1 MINVM
6 LTCMQLDRLG
16 VLCPH
21 KTPVVTERE
30 RVCVRSGH
38 SWLSPF
44 LLTSVYTAGGYWRR
58 SAVQAARSQ
67 SGESDLR
74 ARLRGPGAGWQW
86 PAVLW
91 AGTWPSG
98 SSPAVSWLPGSLLHL
113 PCLEKQTL
121 VRTTSARL
129 HCPEGHSYPSSTSSE
144 GDHSAFN
151 HTSFQQRLIEL

>member
-74 ARLRGPGAGWQW
+74 PDCVVLVPGGSDQPCSGPAPGRQEAALLFPDSQGPCCTSHALKNRPLSAPPRLGCIALKVTVTLPP
-86 PAVLW
+86 PAQKVTTLHSI
-91 AGTWPSG
+91 THL
-98 SSPAVSWLPGSLLHL
+98 SSKG
-113 PCLEKQTL
+113 
-121 VRTTSARL
+121 
-129 HCPEGHSYPSSTSSE
+129 
-144 GDHSAFN
+144 
-151 HTSFQQRLIEL
+151 

>member
-6 LTCMQLDRLG
+6 LTCVQLDRLG

-21 KTPVVTERE
+21 KAPVVTEGE

-44 LLTSVYTAGGYWRR
+44 LLTPVYTAGCLEE
-58 SAVQAARSQ
+58 ARWAGQ

-74 ARLRGPGAGWQW
+74 AWLRGPGAGWQR

-98 SSPAVSWLPGSLLHL
+98 SSPALPWLPGSLLHL
-113 PCLEKQTL
+113 PCVEKQTL
-121 VRTTSARL
+121 VHTPSAGL